1 MTVPGRLLS
10 PAGHRHVWVR
20 SAMRAIHPIVPWV
33 RNSRT
38 APCGTAAAGPVPRS
52 RFARAPPPGA
62 ASRLAR
68 AGPPLR
74 SPGPQRPGRPPWACA
89 RSPYGLARLAAGA
102 VRGGEPV

>member
-62 ASRLAR
+62 SPGRARLSGRLAR
-68 AGPPLR
+68 SVPAARRGPAPGHR
-74 SPGPQRPGRPPWACA
+74 TAWPASRPGP
-89 RSPYGLARLAAGA
+89 YGEENRW
-102 VRGGEPV
+102 